1 MASPTKVISSGKIS
15 VAEFD
20 GQYGSSF
27 KFQKSYLD
35 KNEKW
40 VNSDFLGLADL
51 MDVLVL
57 CHKVLE
63 ARIKEKGKVSES
75 CESPI

>member
-1 MASPTKVISSGKIS
+1 MASPRKVISSGKIS

-35 KNEKW
+35 KSEKW
-40 VNSDFLGLADL
+40 VNTDFMSLSDL

-63 ARIKEKGKVSES
+63 TRIKERGNNNDEP
-75 CESPI
+75 CPI